1 MNQQESQFDQNLE
14 RLIQASC
21 GPETRPKPSAR
32 EQLHQRLSAELRE
45 IRRQEEFPAGILAV
59 LSGVVLLLVAAS
71 FLSPS
76 YTAVRISHG
85 FELNP
90 IGFVILVNLACLP
103 IASLVIILRRKSCLS
118 A

>member
-1 MNQQESQFDQNLE
+1 MNQQKSQFDQNLE

-21 GPETRPKPSAR
+21 GPEMRPKPAAR

-45 IRRQEEFPAGILAV
+45 MRRQEEFPAGILAV
-59 LSGVVLLLVAAS
+59 LSGVVLLLAAAS
-71 FLSPS
+71 FLLPS
-76 YTAVRISHG
+76 FVAVRLFYGS
-85 FELNP
+85 ELNP
-90 IGFVILVNLACLP
+90 IGFLVLANLTCLP